1 MSPLTRLFVIL
12 LVVLSLLN
20 SAAIVVYVNK
30 EDITKQSLDD
40 TRKQRDAA
48 RAESSALQQQLASA
62 QLNLTTVQDQSNA
75 NASAASAENTRLQR
89 EISRLNVDLAQAS
102 GAAATQ
108 QLDISRL
115 TEALNASQTS
125 SGKLSE
131 EVNRLRGGNDTLV
144 RQSAELNST
153 VSDLTNKLDVTER
166 DRRLLAE
173 QLTQMRASAEQMQRT
188 IQSSGLSP
196 RQQEVAAAR
205 SGPPINGVVRDVRTI
220 NGRQYATIS
229 VGAADGVAQG
239 MEFKVVE
246 RGTMNFLGT
255 LTVNSVYPNEATGVL
270 VGPNVAAIKP
280 GVEVRTQL

>member
-1 MSPLTRLFVIL
+1 
-12 LVVLSLLN
+12 VVLSLLN

-48 RAESSALQQQLASA
+48 RAESAALQQQLAAA
-62 QLNLTTVQDQSNA
+62 QLNLTTVQDQANA

-102 GAAATQ
+102 GAAAAQ

-144 RQSAELNST
+144 RQSAELNAT

-173 QLTQMRASAEQMQRT
+173 QLTQMRASAEQMQKT
-188 IQSSGLSP
+188 IQGAGLTP
-196 RQQEVAAAR
+196 QQATAAANR
-205 SGPPINGVVRDVRTI
+205 SGQPSINGVVRDVRTI

-239 MEFKVVE
+239 LEFKVVE